1 MPSAIRSPSCATDP
15 PVMDIDPT
23 WPEWV
28 LRQDFACVFVRA
40 PTPAAAVEL
49 AAKRLGHMGG
59 WKVGPAADQEVF
71 RWDEYRDHA
80 RPGDYTRSVILAS
93 RS

>member
-1 MPSAIRSPSCATDP
+1 ME
-15 PVMDIDPT
+15 IDPK

-40 PTPAAAVEL
+40 PSPTAAIEI
-49 AAKRLGHMGG
+49 AAKRLGNMGG
-59 WKVGPAADQEVF
+59 WRVGPAADQEVF
-71 RWDEYRDHA
+71 RWKEYREHA